1 MVRPGDEG
9 LANASGAVVTP
20 NALRMR
26 NHICR
31 LMRSRGPG
39 SASTDPSLS
48 SPLPIPIAPGWRK
61 PTLAPCQGC
70 CHSGP
75 HVPIGFAMTLSTHS
89 KIQASLS
96 IEQFASIG
104 VEVEVGLRINPFA
117 LDLPIAYET
126 NPEAAM
132 AELVSRDR
140 GHVLLAHTNV
150 RQETGKVLT
159 RIAITALGTKNPKS
173 SFQRGV
179 ESLGLPLNEAVEHY
193 KAAIYESHPEIA
205 KYTEGLYTSKQING
219 QVAGNSELRKLI
231 IDEQLAIGGV
241 QPTRKAAG
249 KIDFDNVA
257 EQNPSRHE
265 SGETLE
271 AQVSK
276 VLEWSG
282 LEFTSSRQ
290 PILKLF
296 GEVAEPD
303 FTVTEGIKD
312 PGNELRGG
320 FYVECKNRPTG
331 RTPDSDLIYSMWCI
345 CNFYQKPT
353 VVVLEASG
361 EKGDR
366 LRSGANLFLKK
377 QRESKSAGMLKA
389 ILTMNQF
396 RGFVQTQIG
405 RAS

>member
-1 MVRPGDEG
+1 
-9 LANASGAVVTP
+9 
-20 NALRMR
+20 
-26 NHICR
+26 
-31 LMRSRGPG
+31 
-39 SASTDPSLS
+39 
-48 SPLPIPIAPGWRK
+48 
-61 PTLAPCQGC
+61 
-70 CHSGP
+70 
-75 HVPIGFAMTLSTHS
+75 MTLSTPS
-89 KIQASLS
+89 SIRASLS
-96 IEQFASIG
+96 VEQLASLG
-104 VEVEVGLRINPFA
+104 VEVDIGLKVNPLA
-117 LDLPIAYET
+117 LDLPSSYET
-126 NPEAAM
+126 NPDVAM
-132 AELVSRDR
+132 AELISRDR
-140 GHVLLAHTNV
+140 GHVSLAHTNV

-159 RIAITALGTKNPKS
+159 RMAYITLNAKNPHS
-173 SFQRGV
+173 AFRRGV
-179 ESLGLPLNEAVEHY
+179 EALGLPFGEAVEHF
-193 KAAIYESHPEIA
+193 KAAIHESHPEIA
-205 KYTEGLYTSKQING
+205 PYLVGLTTSKQING

-231 IDEQLAIGGV
+231 VDEQLAIGSV
-241 QPTRKAAG
+241 HPTRKAAA
-249 KIDFDNVA
+249 KIDFDHVT
-257 EQNPSRHE
+257 EQNPSRNE

-271 AQVSK
+271 AQVRK

-366 LRSGANLFLKK
+366 LRSGANLFLRK

-389 ILTMNQF
+389 IFTMNQF